1 MPGLEFLH
9 LQAPPSTANGVDTSM
24 REIRLLAYHAGQC
37 DPKKCT
43 ALRLRRFGLMTFV
56 PRPSSIPRGVVLLT
70 PKADRALSP
79 ADAPRAERR
88 GLAIIDVSWKRET
101 FPAVPQAAGRALPY
115 LLAAALAPPDLDRT
129 GTFWFGKDFSQ
140 YAAAMREGARQSGWL
155 IHDHFSAE
163 PHAAALM
170 YPLYVTAG
178 KTLPE
183 VDDGGTLAGRL
194 KADPLAPADAAGF
207 DHSAQQAAPPAHRF
221 LKPLPDFV
229 HLVARRT
236 RLRHLEQNLAGAQP
250 LPQ

>member
-9 LQAPPSTANGVDTSM
+9 PQAPPSTANGVDTSM

-101 FPAVPQAAGRALPY
+101 FPAVPQASGRALPY
-115 LLAAALAPPDLDRT
+115 LLAANPVNYGKPFVLSSAEALAAALSI
-129 GTFWFGKDFSQ
+129 FGRADAARVVLAKFAWGEQ
-140 YAAAMREGARQSGWL
+140 FFILNQEPLAAYAAAKDGADVVAAQ
-155 IHDHFSAE
+155 AE
-163 PHAAALM
+163 
-170 YPLYVTAG
+170 
-178 KTLPE
+178 
-183 VDDGGTLAGRL
+183 
-194 KADPLAPADAAGF
+194 F
-207 DHSAQQAAPPAHRF
+207 I
-221 LKPLPDFV
+221 
-229 HLVARRT
+229 
-236 RLRHLEQNLAGAQP
+236 
-250 LPQ
+250 